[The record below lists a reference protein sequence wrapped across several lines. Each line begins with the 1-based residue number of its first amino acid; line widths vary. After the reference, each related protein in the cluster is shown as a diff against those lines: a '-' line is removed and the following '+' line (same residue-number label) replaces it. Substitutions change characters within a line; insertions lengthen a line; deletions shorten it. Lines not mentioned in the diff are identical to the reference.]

1 MNKFDS
7 QISRM
12 KAMMNYGLQTE
23 NKNQYSTVEYNRV
36 GADGKMYG
44 IVREGTKYYIKVSN
58 KTDNVIKENFDYIGG
73 FRNRKD
79 YEYSSYANALKQFE
93 LKMRSINEAANK
105 KDSIVIDSWNP
116 DRKEMLTVESTNK
129 MRKEIAR
136 QRQIM
141 GNVVCIQEKKNYT
154 VDLQEADCCCKVDK
168 ECAATQKDNI
178 KKKSDGKG
186 EPTGQGGDPFT
197 VKSKK
202 CVKIKGKKE
211 CKPVMEGEN
220 VLAWNDNEEYLDT
233 THGTEI
239 GDTAPFT
246 EPTDKKMS
254 VEEGDVMHNSKN
266 QNTPK
271 VGVGDVDTDY
281 VVEEGFF
288 HNDNVPDD
296 EQLEDTPEEIQLESE
311 GDEENFD
318 FADMEDEEDGDVDFE
333 DDDVDFDSDL
343 DDLEDNEESEDDFED
358 DEESNEEVDERL
370 SEIEDILTKLAE
382 KFGVSTFDDDSLYD
396 DEDMDDEE
404 ESEYELEVDDED
416 DEDIDGEE
424 DGEDVEVFESKNFR
438 KAMLKEDEY
447 HYFGQHPAYQ
457 KEPMDLP
464 SGKHAEKQ
472 GYFDMNDDSVEDESA
487 FGEQIGDSAPFEVTP
502 ESIENAIAESIT
514 RIMKKKI

>member
-1 MNKFDS
+1 MNKFDN

-12 KAMMNYGLQTE
+12 KTMMNYGLQTE
-23 NKNQYSTVEYNRV
+23 NKNQYSTIEYNRV

-58 KTDNVIKENFDYIGG
+58 KTDKVLKENFEYIGG

-79 YEYSSYANALKQFE
+79 YEYNSYANALKQFE
-93 LKMRSINEAANK
+93 LKMRSINEASNK
-105 KDSIVIDSWNP
+105 KDSVVIDSWNP

-141 GNVVCIQEKKNYT
+141 GNVVMIQEKKNYT
-154 VDLQEADCCCKVDK
+154 VDLTEAECCKVDK

-178 KKKSDGKG
+178 KKVSDGKG

-246 EPTDKKMS
+246 EPTEGKET
-254 VEEGDVMHNSKN
+254 VEECSNMHNSQN
-266 QNTPK
+266 QNCPS
-271 VGVGDVDTDY
+271 VGVGEVGDS
-281 VVEEGFF
+281 EPFE
-288 HNDNVPDD
+288 
-296 EQLEDTPEEIQLESE
+296 EEIQESE
-311 GDEENFD
+311 EGEELID
-318 FADMEDEEDGDVDFE
+318 DVDAEEELDDVEDTE
-333 DDDVDFDSDL
+333 DDIDLDSEEDVDFDSDL
-343 DDLEDNEESEDDFED
+343 DELTDEVESEEEFDED
-358 DEESNEEVDERL
+358 TEARL
-370 SEIEDILTKLAE
+370 SSIEELLNKIAE
-382 KFGVSTFDDDSLYD
+382 KVGVSTFDDDSLYD
-396 DEDMDDEE
+396 DNDSEEDEFELEMDDEI
-404 ESEYELEVDDED
+404 ED
-416 DEDIDGEE
+416 DPMDMENDDNFEEE
-424 DGEDVEVFESKNFR
+424 DEFEVFESKNFR
-438 KAMLKEDEY
+438 KAMLKENEY

-457 KEPMDLP
+457 KEPMELP
-464 SGKHAEKQ
+464 TNQHAEKQ
-472 GYFDMNDDSVEDESA
+472 GYYDMNDDSVENENK
-487 FGEQIGDSAPFEVTP
+487 FGEEIGDSAPFDVTP
-502 ESIENAIAESIT
+502 ESIENAIAESVR
-514 RIMKKKI
+514 RILKKKI